1 MSSLVIFL
9 NLICLYVLMYSL
21 EKLPLSKDC
30 FYNLVVKLNASIF
43 NFISLIDIVCKLSVH
58 ISLSFF
64 HTHFKSC

>member
-1 MSSLVIFL
+1 
-9 NLICLYVLMYSL
+9 MYSL

-30 FYNLVVKLNASIF
+30 FYNLAVKLNASIF